1 MAQLQQRSMEV
12 AIAEEDPESAT
23 RGTSAAPS
31 VDADAADGDVD
42 PAALSP
48 PDSLPSFS
56 DLTPLDPALNSQPA
70 VSPTTAQ
77 PVQVPPRQQSPA
89 DAPPQPFLAGD
100 FSLGRGHSG
109 GGGGGGFSWPSLGR
123 EYGGGSLPSMLRR
136 QSGSVLLGS
145 TQSQVSVTRS
155 MLFCCLEVNEGDCL
169 RWLHMMLCDGLHLH
183 VLRRL

>member
-31 VDADAADGDVD
+31 VNADPADGAATDIAVD
-42 PAALSP
+42 PAALAA
-48 PDSLPSFS
+48 PDSVPSIS
-56 DLTPLDPALNSQPA
+56 DLTALDRVQDSQPA

-77 PVQVPPRQQSPA
+77 PVPVPPRQQRPA
-89 DAPPQPFLAGD
+89 DALPQLIPAAD
-100 FSLGRGHSG
+100 SSLGKGHS

-145 TQSQVSVTRS
+145 TQSQVCVTAA
-155 MLFCCLEVNEGDCL
+155 
-169 RWLHMMLCDGLHLH
+169 
-183 VLRRL
+183 